1 MSEHPQMPLPEGE
14 EAPPPGTRAMAAVR
28 WGLLGL
34 MALAALY
41 TVGMAVFGSSHSA
54 APSPGEPPD
63 TSAQAGAASTDT
75 RYTCPMHPQVTS
87 DKPGQCP
94 ICNMN
99 LVPVKPGPSG
109 MGAQE
114 AHTEG
119 AHPGGSRIPG
129 LVPVEV
135 EPSQAQAIGVRVEA
149 VRRQPLGAALSLFG
163 RVTAD
168 ESKVV
173 RVSVRVSGYVEKL
186 FVAEQGARVTKGQP
200 LAAVY
205 SDELLL
211 LQRELLQAR
220 QWGGETAGPVRERL
234 RLLGIAPA
242 DIAALESSGEPQ
254 HALTLH
260 SPVSGYVTALTVA
273 QGDRVEPSRELFE
286 VTDLSRVWVMAEVY
300 ERDVARVR
308 KGLTVQ
314 LRLDAYP
321 GELFPGRIDSVYPAL
336 NPQTRTL
343 PIRIVFANPDGKLK
357 PGLFG
362 TVEVSLPSSEGLT
375 IPTEAVID
383 TGEHRYVFVEV
394 KPSRYEPRAVEV
406 GARSGDRVQVL
417 SGLTEGERVAASGN
431 FFIDSESR
439 LRASIT
445 PAPRQP

>member
-1 MSEHPQMPLPEGE
+1 MSEHPNLPLPEGE
-14 EAPPPGTRAMAAVR
+14 ETPPPGTRVMAILR
-28 WGLLGL
+28 WVLLGI

-41 TVGMAVFGSSHSA
+41 TVGMAVFGGSHPAS
-54 APSPGEPPD
+54 PSQAEPPA
-63 TSAQAGAASTDT
+63 TSTQAGAGSEAT
-75 RYTCPMHPQVTS
+75 RYTCPMHPQVIS

-94 ICNMN
+94 ICGMN

-109 MGAQE
+109 VEKQE
-114 AHTEG
+114 AHG
-119 AHPGGSRIPG
+119 VPG
-129 LVPVEV
+129 LVPVEL
-135 EPSQAQAIGVRVEA
+135 EPERVQLIGVRVEA
-149 VRRQPLGAALSLFG
+149 VRRQPLGAGLSLFG

-168 ESKVV
+168 ESKTV
-173 RVSVRVSGYVEKL
+173 RVSVRVSGYIEKL
-186 FVAEQGARVTKGQP
+186 FVAEQGAKVTKGQP
-200 LAAVY
+200 LAALY

-220 QWGGETAGPVRERL
+220 QWGGDTAGPVRERL

-242 DIAALESSGEPQ
+242 DIAAIEASGEPQ

-260 SPVSGYVTALTVA
+260 SPVNGFVTALSVA

-308 KGLTVQ
+308 KGLDVK

-321 GELFPGRIDSVYPAL
+321 GEVFPGRVDYVYPAL

-343 PIRIVFANPDGKLK
+343 PIRIAFANPEGKLK

-362 TVEVSLPSSEGLT
+362 TVEVALPSSEGLT
-375 IPTEAVID
+375 VPTEAVID
-383 TGEHRYVFVEV
+383 TGDHRYVFVEV
-394 KPSRYEPRAVEV
+394 KPGQYAPRAVEV

-439 LRASIT
+439 LRASSSKV
-445 PAPRQP
+445 QP

>member
-1 MSEHPQMPLPEGE
+1 
-14 EAPPPGTRAMAAVR
+14 
-28 WGLLGL
+28 
-34 MALAALY
+34 
-41 TVGMAVFGSSHSA
+41 
-54 APSPGEPPD
+54 
-63 TSAQAGAASTDT
+63 
-75 RYTCPMHPQVTS
+75 
-87 DKPGQCP
+87 
-94 ICNMN
+94 MN
-99 LVPVKPGPSG
+99 LVPVKPG
-109 MGAQE
+109 
-114 AHTEG
+114 EG
-119 AHPGGSRIPG
+119 AKAGGSSLPG

-135 EPSQAQAIGVRVEA
+135 EPARVQLIGVRVEA
-149 VRRQPLGAALSLFG
+149 VRRQLLGAGLSLFG

-168 ESKVV
+168 ESRTV
-173 RVSVRVSGYVEKL
+173 RVSARVSGYIEKL

-200 LAAVY
+200 LAALY

-220 QWGGETAGPVRERL
+220 QWGGDTAGPARERL

-242 DIAALESSGEPQ
+242 DIAAFEASGEPQ

-260 SPVSGYVTALTVA
+260 SPVKGFVTALSVA

-308 KGLTVQ
+308 KGLAVQ

-321 GELFPGRIDSVYPAL
+321 GEVFPGRSDSVYPAL

-343 PIRIVFANPDGKLK
+343 PVRIAFANPDGKLK

-362 TVEVSLPSSEGLT
+362 TVEVALPSSEGLT
-375 IPTEAVID
+375 VPTEAVID
-383 TGEHRYVFVEV
+383 TGDHRYVFVEV
-394 KPSRYEPRAVEV
+394 KPGRYEPRAVEV
-406 GARSGDRVQVL
+406 GTRSGDRVQVL

-439 LRASIT
+439 LRASVAST
-445 PAPRQP
+445 PPPATAGGKAPSAPGSGPDCDTDFDAQGRQP